1 MVQDTEGKYIRC
13 SNEKLTE
20 NNKMKAIKVGII
32 PYDWVIDI
40 NLKGDDTNG
49 SALIYCYFRKK
60 SNWKFERRV
69 KLNKEGNMYRTKLCL
84 LSREWLPFKTYEYYL
99 LNPNFQEN
107 INYPWE
113 IYLYPIKV
121 YDKNR

>member
-1 MVQDTEGKYIRC
+1 MRDT
-13 SNEKLTE
+13 
-20 NNKMKAIKVGII
+20 V
-32 PYDWVIDI
+32 
-40 NLKGDDTNG
+40 
-49 SALIYCYFRKK
+49 YFT
-60 SNWKFERRV
+60 
-69 KLNKEGNMYRTKLCL
+69 LPYRTKLCL